1 MSLEDSVYCFDCPFS
16 DWIFLSKEK
25 VRGASHG
32 DQKHKPVS
40 RKDQESEYRYYIIWR
55 GSILSQS

>member
-40 RKDQESEYRYYIIWR
+40 RKDQESEYTTSY
-55 GSILSQS
+55 GGVLF